1 MYNKVFC
8 TLTRNL
14 KANSVH
20 LYCCPSF
27 LWRPPFIKVNEKL
40 CFQLN
45 TFITST
51 TTPTARMM
59 CLILVEPSVNFYP
72 SSQKFKTHGGL
83 FPPSELSL
91 RATATQIFTLHQ
103 VSSIGLKTRLKTH
116 AYLCLWAQVVHPAWL
131 CV

>member
-91 RATATQIFTLHQ
+91 RATATQIFTLHH
-103 VSSIGLKTRLKTH
+103 VSLIGLKTRLKTH